1 MFQIDFHDVSAL
13 RPSFWDLP
21 EDDYTDGGFR
31 FRRLGNF
38 ESDGVA
44 FWQVGSSIMQPAD
57 INSYLG
63 DIQRTYAPLK
73 DEIVFSESFMSMIF
87 KFQRMTGWMGDFD
100 VHQMR
105 LLATN
110 GKTAEPA
117 PEGIH
122 RDGYEFIVPF
132 MVMAENCKGGKP
144 QIYDLHSKQ
153 ILANLQPLP
162 DMVMVFN
169 DRKMRHFATPITQKD
184 PTRPAYWD
192 AFVIAANPDD

>member
-1 MFQIDFHDVSAL
+1 M
-13 RPSFWDLP
+13 
-21 EDDYTDGGFR
+21 GFR

-38 ESDGVA
+38 KSDGMS

-57 INSYLG
+57 VNSYLG
-63 DIQRTYAPLK
+63 DIERVYSPIPDA
-73 DEIVFSESFMSMIF
+73 IVHSMPFMEMIF
-87 KFQRMTGWMGDFD
+87 KFQRMTQWMVDFD
-100 VHQMR
+100 VHQIRIM
-105 LLATN
+105 AK
-110 GKTAEPA
+110 GGEAAAPA
-117 PEGIH
+117 PEVIH

-132 MVMAENCKGGKP
+132 MVMAENCKGGNP

-184 PTRPAYWD
+184 PTSQP
-192 AFVIAANPDD
+192 IGTHL